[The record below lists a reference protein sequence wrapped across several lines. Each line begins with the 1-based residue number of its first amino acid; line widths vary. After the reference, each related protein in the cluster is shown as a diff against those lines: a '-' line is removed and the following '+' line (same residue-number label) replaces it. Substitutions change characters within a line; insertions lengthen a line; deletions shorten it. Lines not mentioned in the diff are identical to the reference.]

1 MECIAPSAVCKNYF
15 VHNKSNLPNYY
26 EVRGIFFCQK
36 NNILA
41 QNILDYLKKICYFNN
56 ENLLSLDEIN
66 LLFME
71 KELQKLNLFNQ
82 VFLIH

>member
-1 MECIAPSAVCKNYF
+1 MS
-15 VHNKSNLPNYY
+15 
-26 EVRGIFFCQK
+26 K

-41 QNILDYLKKICYFNN
+41 QNILDYLNKICYFNN
-56 ENLLSLDEIN
+56 ENLLSVDEIN

-82 VFLIH
+82 VFLIY